1 MLPLPLK
8 PTLKHV
14 KLINIMDTNKRKL
27 LLVDDDPSLL
37 ETLGDFLSFEGYEVQ
52 CAASGE
58 EALIKMRPFQPDL
71 IILDMGMPGMGGTGF
86 LDRITNP
93 DGSTLAPVMVLTA
106 RASMAEFFAD
116 KQIAGFIA
124 KPCDPADLL
133 MEVGRILFMTANE
146 GYHVTSATA
155 ARRVVVAEGDPALR
169 QTLVTEF
176 ASAGFE
182 AEAVATGPEAL
193 EACVTLKPDAVV
205 MRLELDGMSADEVVS
220 MLKRLPHTRDTRAV
234 VYGLDLPEAQL
245 EHVANLD
252 LPQNCML
259 KDLKVNAIIDR
270 TMAVTGA

>member
-1 MLPLPLK
+1 ME
-8 PTLKHV
+8 
-14 KLINIMDTNKRKL
+14 TNRRKI

-37 ETLGDFLSFEGYEVQ
+37 ETLGDFLTFEGYEVQ

-58 EALIKMRPFQPDL
+58 DALIKMRSFQPDL

-93 DGSTLAPVMVLTA
+93 DGRTLYPVLVLTA

-133 MEVGRILFMTANE
+133 MEVGRVLFMSANE
-146 GYHVTSATA
+146 GYHVTSPTM
-155 ARRVVVAEGDPALR
+155 ARRLVIAESDATLR
-169 QTLVTEF
+169 QTLEVEF
-176 ASAGFE
+176 AQAGFE
-182 AEAVATGPEAL
+182 VAAVATGPEAL
-193 EACVTLKPDAVV
+193 EACVTFKPDAVV
-205 MRLELDGMSADEVVS
+205 MRLELEGMSADEVVG
-220 MLKRLPHTRDTRAV
+220 MLKRLPNTRGVQAV
-234 VYGLDLPEAQL
+234 VYGFDLPEAQL

-252 LPQNCML
+252 IPQKCML
-259 KDLKVNAIIDR
+259 KDLTVNTIIDR